1 MTHYDVLV
9 IGTGSGNSI
18 INHRFDDLS
27 VAIAESARFGG
38 TCLNVGCIPTKMFVH
53 TADLARDA
61 ADGERFGI
69 DTAFN
74 GANWKSI
81 RDRIFSRI
89 DQIESSGRAYRTHE
103 LDNVTV
109 YPEHVEFT
117 GARSF
122 RTASGKE
129 FTADR
134 IVIATG
140 SHPVVPEAEGLD
152 PQRVDTP
159 GYPVRTSDTVMRIDA
174 LPESMVVIGGGII
187 AAEFAHVFS
196 SLGVDV
202 TVLVRGERMLKNS
215 DELVSERFTQAF
227 GAAPRI
233 DLRTGT
239 TATHCE
245 IRADA
250 AAAQG
255 QPGARA
261 VRLTTDAGDVID
273 TDLVLVAT
281 GRTPS
286 TERLGLE
293 HTDIDVEDG
302 SISVDEYQRVLSGG
316 KPLPGVFALGDVC
329 SDYQLKH
336 VANHEARIVKANLLA
351 DIASGSLGGAQEADL
366 TEVNHHAVP
375 AAVFSHPQSAGVGL
389 TEAEAREAGF
399 DFTVKVQEYSDVAYG
414 WALEDR
420 TGFCKVIA
428 DRTSGQILGAHILGA
443 EASMIIQPLIQA
455 MSFALP
461 ADQMAKHQYWI
472 HPALPEVVENA
483 LLGLE
488 LG

>member
-1 MTHYDVLV
+1 M
-9 IGTGSGNSI
+9 
-18 INHRFDDLS
+18 
-27 VAIAESARFGG
+27 
-38 TCLNVGCIPTKMFVH
+38 
-53 TADLARDA
+53 
-61 ADGERFGI
+61 
-69 DTAFN
+69 
-74 GANWKSI
+74 
-81 RDRIFSRI
+81 
-89 DQIESSGRAYRTHE
+89 
-103 LDNVTV
+103 
-109 YPEHVEFT
+109 
-117 GARSF
+117 
-122 RTASGKE
+122 
-129 FTADR
+129 
-134 IVIATG
+134 
-140 SHPVVPEAEGLD
+140 
-152 PQRVDTP
+152 
-159 GYPVRTSDTVMRIDA
+159 
-174 LPESMVVIGGGII
+174 
-187 AAEFAHVFS
+187 
-196 SLGVDV
+196 
-202 TVLVRGERMLKNS
+202 LVRGERMLKHS
-215 DELVSERFTQAF
+215 DDLVSERFTHAF
-227 GAAPRI
+227 RAVPRF

-239 TATHCE
+239 TASRYE
-245 IRADA
+245 IREDA

-255 QPGARA
+255 RPGSRA

-302 SISVDEYQRVLSGG
+302 SVNVDEYQRVLSSGT
-316 KPLPGVFALGDVC
+316 PLPGVFALGDVC

-336 VANHEARIVKANLLA
+336 VANHEARIVRANLLA

-366 TEVNHHAVP
+366 AEVNHHAVP

-399 DFTVKVQEYSDVAYG
+399 DCTVKVQEYSDVAYG

-420 TGFCKVIA
+420 TGFCKIIA

-472 HPALPEVVENA
+472 HPALSEVVENA